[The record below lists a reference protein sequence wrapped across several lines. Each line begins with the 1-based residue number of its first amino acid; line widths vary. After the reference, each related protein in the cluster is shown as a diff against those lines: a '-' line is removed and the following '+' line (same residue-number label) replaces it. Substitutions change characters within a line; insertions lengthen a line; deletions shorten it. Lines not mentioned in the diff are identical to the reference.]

1 MRCPHC
7 QADIDDRVPSCPDCA
22 FHVRDL
28 DADLGEPPVRGD
40 GSLVDGAGVLSEE
53 ERRVIASRAARFRR
67 VTGHDLAVVTVESA
81 APRLP
86 SEYVFWLFDRWGMGP
101 EGVLILLALA
111 ERRVEV
117 EVGWGLEGWLSD
129 AAADR
134 ILEDHAAPILG
145 RGDLAQG
152 LQVAADLV
160 ARVIEHA
167 RGLR

>member
-7 QADIDDRVPSCPDCA
+7 QTDLDDRVPSCPQCA

-28 DADLGEPPVRGD
+28 DAELGEPPARGD
-40 GSLVDGAGVLSEE
+40 HAVVDLAGALSDDA
-53 ERRVIASRAARFRR
+53 RRVIGSRAARFRR
-67 VTGHDLAVVTVESA
+67 ITGHDLALVTVAST

-86 SEYVFWLFDRWGMGP
+86 AEYVFWLFERWEMGP
-101 EGVLILLALA
+101 EGVLVLLALA

-117 EVGWGLEGWLSD
+117 EVGWGLERWLSD

-134 ILEDHAAPILG
+134 ILEDHAAPILR
-145 RGDLAQG
+145 RGDVAQG
-152 LQVAADLV
+152 LQVAADLI

-167 RGLR
+167 RELR